1 MKLTYGNGTLH
12 TQQAV
17 THDGVKCITIKQA
30 PKAMPIG
37 STPAE
42 WDKQTPED
50 EIDVILAF
58 NNIEGARTLQ
68 DELNELIAIW
78 SREIAEVV

>member
-17 THDGVKCITIKQA
+17 THDGKKCITITQA

-42 WDKQTPED
+42 WEKQTPED
-50 EIDVILAF
+50 QIDVILAF

-78 SREIAEVV
+78 SREVAEVV